1 MRFEM
6 ELEDHLSH
14 LDAERTLRAATAWG
28 RYAELFVYD
37 DKARAF
43 SPIGT

>member
-1 MRFEM
+1 VRFES
-6 ELEDHLSH
+6 ELEDHLH
-14 LDAERTLRAATAWG
+14 RREAERTVRAVIGWG

-43 SPIGT
+43 SLS